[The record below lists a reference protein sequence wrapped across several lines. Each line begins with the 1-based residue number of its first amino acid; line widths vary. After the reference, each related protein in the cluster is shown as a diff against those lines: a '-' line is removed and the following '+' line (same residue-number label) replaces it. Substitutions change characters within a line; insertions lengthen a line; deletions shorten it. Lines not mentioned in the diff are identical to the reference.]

1 MSAVQQGKDNGPQQT
16 QEQAHFFTVPLFSLG
31 HELIGKPQGSIYMNE
46 NAVRARAGLLNAT
59 AWTVLALIL
68 SLDNP
73 SFIVYTIAPVALWDM
88 VTAAAFGLTPLSPF
102 GVLGTILTIH
112 LKPVWKPA
120 EPKRFA
126 WVLGAIMVSSCIT
139 LGVTRTRL
147 GVVVIACSCILLT
160 WLEAV
165 LGFCLGCWM
174 WNNYVAKAL
183 GKELCEECTMDF
195 ADKSNYSQVGT
206 SNDDESDFINKA
218 IANNNVVVFS
228 KSVCPHCKRAKA
240 KLNELQI
247 PFHTIEIDGLPRP
260 AAVANALIGM
270 TGRKTVPNV
279 FVGGKSIGGAD
290 ETVKM
295 ADTGALKQ
303 LLAECGATG
312 AVVAKEVGI
321 EMTV

>member
-1 MSAVQQGKDNGPQQT
+1 MSAVQNGKDDGPQQT
-16 QEQAHFFTVPLFSLG
+16 QENAHFFTVPLFSLG
-31 HELIGKPQGSIYMNE
+31 HALQGKPQGSIYMNE

-59 AWTVLALIL
+59 AWAVLALVL
-68 SLDNP
+68 STPNP
-73 SFIVYTIAPVALWDM
+73 SFITFTIAPIALWDM

-102 GVLGTILTIH
+102 GVLGTILTMH

-139 LGVTRTRL
+139 LGVTRTRI
-147 GVVVIACSCILLT
+147 GVIVSASACILLT

-195 ADKSNYSQVGT
+195 AVKSDYGKVDS
-206 SNDDESDFINKA
+206 SNDDESDFVNKA
-218 IANNNVVVFS
+218 IADNDVVVFS
-228 KSVCPHCKRAKA
+228 KTVCPHCKRAKA
-240 KLNELQI
+240 KLDELQI
-247 PFHTIEIDGLPRP
+247 AYLTIEIDGLPRP
-260 AAVANALIGM
+260 AAVASALIQM

-279 FVGGKSIGGAD
+279 FVSGKSIGGAD

-295 ADTGALKQ
+295 ADAGALKQ
-303 LLAECGATG
+303 LLAEGGAAGATG
-312 AVVAKEVGI
+312 
-321 EMTV
+321 EMTI